1 MTRGLTFTLVLLT
14 CGVSQ
19 AALKTNFAASYG
31 KYQACVP
38 SIGASKCYKLFCD
51 PEGIIELRL
60 TSFIDVPTP
69 GAPRL
74 NGVRELVTHPEYT
87 GAIQDTT
94 VTTPPGR
101 ELTES
106 RIFIQA
112 LNQISPPIGQIL
124 LFTYETGDLQD
135 ALGSAGAVGG
145 FRFQQGDY
153 VKLFDTDT
161 QQVITY
167 NFPDPQLQDVM
178 FPFTPEPSSGV
189 LAVGLMTAAAAWRR
203 KLVR

>member
-1 MTRGLTFTLVLLT
+1 MTKRLTFLAVLLT
-14 CGVSQ
+14 CSVSQ
-19 AALKTNFAASYG
+19 AALNANFAASYG

-38 SIGASKCYKLFCD
+38 TIGASKCYKLYCD
-51 PEGIIELRL
+51 PQGIIELRL

-69 GAPRL
+69 AAPRL

-87 GAIQDTT
+87 GTIQDTT
-94 VTTPPGR
+94 VTMPPGR

-112 LNQISPPIGQIL
+112 NSQMSPPFGQIL

-135 ALGSAGAVGG
+135 ALGPVGAVGG

-161 QQVITY
+161 QQVIMFDHT
-167 NFPDPQLQDVM
+167 QLQDVM
-178 FPFTPEPSSGV
+178 FPFTPEPSSAV

-203 KLVR
+203 KLGR